1 MAVHTFHHDR
11 EPTLCLPNREKSCFA
26 CCPPIR
32 PADYEHIQHRT
43 IIQRILRENT
53 RGFERQ
59 IRNARPVTGFS
70 CWALG
75 YLDDACRLAGC
86 LLHPTRHQGEDLRFL
101 TGYGEKCRRENCPE
115 SKMFLALSLRVRRF
129 WLHLADDLDSFQYSS
144 NRINPLFRVLRWGAT
159 LLDAVAGE
167 EDGKRVSPE
176 FLSKSYPVLQRD
188 AEPRAEAYLLTS
200 IARENGIRRLKETSF
215 ASRFER
221 FSGNLL
227 HRLGTLPNETDAS
240 FTHLLPF
247 DPLFL
252 DFLRLGAGIKK
263 SSRERA
269 AMIKHQV
276 DTALSQFMRQVHHP
290 RVHHPSIKRQGKKP
304 LVLPVENG

>member
-1 MAVHTFHHDR
+1 MAGRSFPHVR
-11 EPTLCLPNREKSCFA
+11 EPTLCLPDQEKSCFA

-32 PADYEHIQHRT
+32 PAGYEHIQHRT

-53 RGFERQ
+53 RGFERRN
-59 IRNARPVTGFS
+59 RNAHPITGFS

-115 SKMFLALSLRVRRF
+115 SGIFLALSLLARGF
-129 WLHLADDLDSFQYSS
+129 WLHLADGLDSFQYSS
-144 NRINPLFRVLRWGAT
+144 RRINPLFRFLGWGAY

-167 EDGKRVSPE
+167 EDGKSVSPD
-176 FLSKSYPVLQRD
+176 FLSKSYPVLQSD
-188 AEPRAEAYLLTS
+188 AEPRANAYLLTI
-200 IARENGIRRLKETSF
+200 IARENGIRSLKEISF
-215 ASRFER
+215 ASRFKR
-221 FSGNLL
+221 FSVDLL

-240 FTHLLPF
+240 YAHLLPF

-263 SSRERA
+263 SSEERA
-269 AMIKHQV
+269 AMIKDQV
-276 DTALSQFMRQVHHP
+276 ATALSHFIRQV
-290 RVHHPSIKRQGKKP
+290 
-304 LVLPVENG
+304 

>member
-1 MAVHTFHHDR
+1 MAVHSFHHDR
-11 EPTLCLPNREKSCFA
+11 EPTLCLPDQGKSCFA

-32 PADYEHIQHRT
+32 PAGYEHIQHRT

-53 RGFERQ
+53 RDFKRQ
-59 IRNARPVTGFS
+59 NRKARPVPGFS

-86 LLHPTRHQGEDLRFL
+86 LLHPTRHQGKDLRFL

-115 SKMFLALSLRVRRF
+115 SRIFLALSLPARRF
-129 WLHLADDLDSFQYSS
+129 WLHLADDLDSFHYSS
-144 NRINPLFRVLRWGAT
+144 KRINPLFHLLGWGAG

-167 EDGKRVSPE
+167 ENGKSVSPDS
-176 FLSKSYPVLQRD
+176 LSKSYPVLQSD
-188 AEPRAEAYLLTS
+188 AEPRANAYLLTI
-200 IARENGIRRLKETSF
+200 IARENGIRSLKAISF

-221 FSGNLL
+221 FSGDLL
-227 HRLGTLPNETDAS
+227 HRLSTLPNETDVS

-263 SSRERA
+263 SSEERA
-269 AMIKHQV
+269 AIIKDQV
-276 DTALSQFMRQVHHP
+276 DTALSQF
-290 RVHHPSIKRQGKKP
+290 IRQGHHTCAHIRP
-304 LVLPVENG
+304 QSGRTEGLG